1 MQDEKG
7 ESPQSQT
14 EEWAGRTNSGKSGD
28 KTANVTRDIL
38 VDSLGEENKKII
50 LS

>member
-1 MQDEKG
+1 MRKEK

-14 EEWAGRTNSGKSGD
+14 AERAGRTNSGKSGD
-28 KTANVTRDIL
+28 KSVSMTRDIL
-38 VDSLGEENKKII
+38 VDSLGEESKEII